1 MSALTERMPR
11 LLALVPYLQ
20 AHPGVR
26 VEEAAAELGVAP
38 AQLRRDLE
46 LLWMCGLPG
55 YGPGELIDLSF
66 EGDTVSVVFDAGL
79 TRPLRLSHAEAGA
92 LAVCLRALGDV
103 GGVVGRD
110 VVERALAKVEAAAG
124 GSRGGPAV
132 AAEGTGTETDPA
144 VAAAVSRGLAGGHPL
159 RLRYFSAG
167 RDAVTERVVEPHE
180 LLVVAGRSYLDAWCR
195 RVGDDRLFRLDRIEA
210 AEVLDERLPPR
221 SRPDGPGADA
231 GDPFDLGE
239 DLPLAELVLEPAA
252 SWAAEHYPVESTTAL
267 ADGRVQVGLR
277 YSDREWL
284 VRVVLGFGGAVQVA
298 SPADVA
304 EEVASRAREALLRYR
319 DEPVTDTP
327 TRR

>member
-1 MSALTERMPR
+1 MSGLTERMPR

-26 VEEAAAELGVAP
+26 VEEAAADLAVSP
-38 AQLRRDLE
+38 DQLRRDLE

-110 VVERALAKVEAAAG
+110 VVERTLAKVEAAAG
-124 GSRGGPAV
+124 GSTVGGPAL
-132 AAEGTGTETDPA
+132 ARAQDEEPDEA
-144 VAAAVSRGLAGGHPL
+144 VAAAVGAALTGRRAL

-167 RDAVTERVVEPHE
+167 RDAVTDRVVEPRE
-180 LLVVAGRSYLDAWCR
+180 LVVVAGRSYLEAWCR
-195 RVGDDRLFRLDRIEA
+195 RAEDVRLFRLDRVER
-210 AEVLDERLPPR
+210 AEVLDEELGARPPAAA
-221 SRPDGPGADA
+221 PA
-231 GDPFDLGE
+231 GGDPAAPFDLGA
-239 DLPLAELVLEPAA
+239 DLPLAELELAPEAT
-252 SWAAEHYPVESTTAL
+252 WAAEYYPVESLTAL
-267 ADGRVQVGLR
+267 EDGRVRVGLR

-284 VRVVLGFGGAVQVA
+284 VRVALGFGGAARVRR
-298 SPADVA
+298 PADVA
-304 EEVASRAREALLRYR
+304 EEVAARAAAALGAYR
-319 DEPVTDTP
+319 TDPRTP
-327 TRR
+327 PTA